1 MADPIERV
9 ADKLEATAAS
19 FVKQQR
25 LPGAAVGVVTGE
37 GLVWFG
43 GIGFADVADRR
54 APEPTTLYRI
64 GSITKTFTGTAIMQ
78 LRDEGRLHL
87 DDPAVD
93 HVPELRDATS
103 PFGPIETLTIRRML
117 SHESGLQGDPPG
129 TDWTLPVYEGVVA
142 RNLERIAEIGI
153 RIPPNTQQK
162 YSNLAYQLLGEIV
175 TRVSGMTYVEY
186 LRDKILQPLGMAST
200 AFEPLPEDLRSRT
213 ATGYARRFLSDEF
226 ELPPASP
233 PVWAEGG
240 LWSCTE
246 DVARWVSFQ
255 LRREDAPRRGPSV
268 LAGSTLDEMH
278 TARYLGDDMWTEA
291 WGIAW
296 YARRRGDVIWVQH
309 GGGVYGFNT
318 SVCFDPDKQVGAVAL
333 VNGRGDA
340 GGLAMDLGAIARE
353 AVRTAAPT
361 IAPPPPMPGPY
372 RPLLGIYID
381 LEDGWLVRVEW
392 RDGKLSLVDPTE
404 DTWKPAL
411 APTDDPYAFVV
422 EPGVR
427 ESGEQAVFRHLPDG
441 RVVSLFLTSSTLQ
454 RLEPVEPVPGT
465 NPPTAP

>member
-1 MADPIERV
+1 MADPIEGV
-9 ADKLEATAAS
+9 ADKLEATATS

-64 GSITKTFTGTAIMQ
+64 ASITKTFTGTAIMQ
-78 LRDEGRLHL
+78 LRDEGRLRL
-87 DDPAVD
+87 DDPAVE

-186 LRDKILQPLGMAST
+186 LRNKVLQPLGMDST
-200 AFEPLPEDLRSRT
+200 AFEPLSEDLRSRT

-240 LWSCTE
+240 LWSCAE
-246 DVARWVSFQ
+246 DLARWVSFQ
-255 LRREDAPRRGPSV
+255 LRREDAPQRGPSV
-268 LAGSTLDEMH
+268 LAGSTLEEMH
-278 TARYLGDDMWTEA
+278 TARYLGDDTWTEA

-309 GGGVYGFNT
+309 GGGVYGFNA
-318 SVCFDPDKQVGAVAL
+318 SVCFDPDDQVGAVAL

-340 GGLAMDLGAIARE
+340 SGLAMDLGAIARE

-361 IAPPPPMPGPY
+361 IASPPPIPETY
-372 RPLLGIYID
+372 RPLLGIYMD
-381 LEDGWLVRVEW
+381 LEDGWVVRVEW
-392 RDGKLSLVDPTE
+392 RDGKLSLIDPTDDTWRPSLSPTE
-404 DTWKPAL
+404 DR
-411 APTDDPYAFVV
+411 YAFVV

-427 ESGEQAVFRHLPDG
+427 ESGEPAVFHHLPDG
-441 RVVSLFLTSSTLQ
+441 RVASLFLASSTLQ
-454 RLEPVEPVPGT
+454 RLQPVEPVRGT
-465 NPPTAP
+465 NQPTAP

>member
-1 MADPIERV
+1 MTDPIEGV

-25 LPGAAVGVVTGE
+25 LAGAAVGVVTGE

-54 APEPTTLYRI
+54 APEPATLYRI

-78 LRDEGRLHL
+78 LSDEGRLHL

-93 HVPELRDATS
+93 YVPELRDATS

-142 RNLERIAEIGI
+142 RNLERIVEIGI

-175 TRVSGMTYVEY
+175 TRVSGMTYVDY
-186 LRDKILQPLGMAST
+186 LRDKVLQPLGLAST
-200 AFEPLPEDLRSRT
+200 AFEPLRENLRTRT

-246 DVARWVSFQ
+246 DLARWVSFQ
-255 LRREDAPRRGPSV
+255 LRREDGPRRGAQV
-268 LAGSTLDEMH
+268 LAGSTLEEMH
-278 TARYLGDDMWTEA
+278 RARYLGDDTWTEA

-296 YARRRGDVIWVQH
+296 YVLRKGDVIWVQH
-309 GGGVYGFNT
+309 GGGIHGFNA
-318 SVCFDPDKQVGAVAL
+318 SVCFDPDRQVGAIAL

-340 GGLAMDLGAIARE
+340 GGLAMELGAIARE
-353 AVRTAAPT
+353 AVRTGAPT
-361 IAPPPPMPGPY
+361 IAPPPPTPETY
-372 RPLLGIYID
+372 RPLLGIYVD
-381 LEDGWLVRVEW
+381 LEDGWVVLVEW
-392 RDGKLSLVDPTE
+392 RDGKLSLIDPAD
-404 DTWKPAL
+404 DTWRPVL
-411 APTDDPYAFVV
+411 SPTQDPYAFVV
-422 EPGVR
+422 EAGVR
-427 ESGEQAVFRHLPDG
+427 ESGEPAVFRHLPDG
-441 RVVSLFLTSSTLQ
+441 RVASLFLASSTLQ
-454 RLEPVEPVPGT
+454 RLQPVEPVGGSNQPSD
-465 NPPTAP
+465 P